1 MSKNILRV
9 FYFILFEEIF
19 LTFKNGSSCLI
30 ISILFTNFIYVT
42 LEKILISIFLFY
54 LRLSLILF
62 LLFFFIYIYSAKF
75 ISSKDCFQYPINF
88 ILFFAHVIIKMI
100 KTSIFSLYYKYTFSL
115 YYNIYKYKLKIY
127 RNKYLFNSIIFKFI
141 FM

>member
-88 ILFFAHVIIKMI
+88 IFFFAHVIIKMI
-100 KTSIFSLYYKYTFSL
+100 KTSIFSLYYKYMFSL
-115 YYNIYKYKLKIY
+115 YYSIYKYKLKIY

-141 FM
+141 LM